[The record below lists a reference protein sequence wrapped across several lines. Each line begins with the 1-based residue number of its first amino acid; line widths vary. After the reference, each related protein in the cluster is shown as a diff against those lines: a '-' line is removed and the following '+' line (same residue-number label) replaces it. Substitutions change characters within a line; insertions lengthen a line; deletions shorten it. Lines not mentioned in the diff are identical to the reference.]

1 MKESPHP
8 RWRIWTLKKVVLFR
22 VISFFKLCLK
32 FSIFFTKLNF
42 NIISFMTVICILAK
56 KKNNSNFE
64 NLRFGGKNLI
74 FLVLTRDRSNFET
87 KMSLSRHRNL
97 RFSKFKIFVGNC
109 ELKKSKA
116 LRYAASFLKCLNF
129 QYEKFIF

>member
-1 MKESPHP
+1 
-8 RWRIWTLKKVVLFR
+8 
-22 VISFFKLCLK
+22 
-32 FSIFFTKLNF
+32 
-42 NIISFMTVICILAK
+42 
-56 KKNNSNFE
+56 
-64 NLRFGGKNLI
+64 
-74 FLVLTRDRSNFET
+74 VLTRDRSNFET

-129 QYEKFIF
+129 QYEKFIFELHLRREITTKLKILENMIRLSF